1 MKTLLNMFKEIKEN
15 LKDTKEDAIYEV
27 CVWKNKPTQKLR
39 KLKITFT

>member
-1 MKTLLNMFKEIKEN
+1 MFKEIKEN
-15 LKDTKEDAIYEV
+15 LKDTKDAIYEV